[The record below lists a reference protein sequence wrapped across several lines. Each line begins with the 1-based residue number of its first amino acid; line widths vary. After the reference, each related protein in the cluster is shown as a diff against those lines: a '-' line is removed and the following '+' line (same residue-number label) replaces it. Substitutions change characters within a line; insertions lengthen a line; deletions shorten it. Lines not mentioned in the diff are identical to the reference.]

1 MARGR
6 KVVPFRRGARR
17 HPKWDMGAP
26 NPRGKIPLRPRR
38 GRTNW
43 PVVLMIVGA
52 SVIFGP
58 VALDAASLTWRQ
70 SEGCKVWMVVDGDT
84 VKMTCPAEG
93 YVSGRILGFDTPE
106 MKSRC
111 PTELVMAVSATF
123 YLRWQ
128 LWTAGK
134 VVATPRGKDRYGRV
148 LTLMAVDDELVG
160 TRMVGAG
167 LARWYDGGK
176 RRSWCGADG

>member
-1 MARGR
+1 
-6 KVVPFRRGARR
+6 
-17 HPKWDMGAP
+17 
-26 NPRGKIPLRPRR
+26 
-38 GRTNW
+38 
-43 PVVLMIVGA
+43 
-52 SVIFGP
+52 
-58 VALDAASLTWRQ
+58 
-70 SEGCKVWMVVDGDT
+70 MVVDGDT

>member
-1 MARGR
+1 MAGER
-6 KVVPFRRGARR
+6 KVLPFRRGARR
-17 HPKWDMGAP
+17 HPKWDMGLP
-26 NPRGKIPLRPRR
+26 NPRGKKPRWWRP

-43 PVVLMIVGA
+43 ATVLMIVGA
-52 SVIFGP
+52 LVIFGP
-58 VALDAASLTWRQ
+58 VALDAASLTWRE

-93 YVSGRILGFDTPE
+93 PVSGRLLGFDTPE

-111 PTELVMAVSATF
+111 PKELGMAVAATF

-134 VVATPRGKDRYGRV
+134 VVATPRGKDRYDRV
-148 LTLMAVDDELVG
+148 LTLMAIDGELVG

-167 LARWYDGGK
+167 LARRYDGG
-176 RRSWCGADG
+176 RRGGWCGADA